1 MRPLVAVRSV
11 QVWPLEME
19 FRKFKFTMLFVAFR
33 LAAWPKTRRSD
44 ALLFRSTSNES
55 LAVLSEMPELPS
67 VIVRV
72 VPSAK
77 LSVEPPEA
85 LRPVIFEERAPAPL
99 KRSVPPPVDWMLPVF
114 VFVPASVVA
123 EEDV

>member
-1 MRPLVAVRSV
+1 
-11 QVWPLEME
+11 
-19 FRKFKFTMLFVAFR
+19 
-33 LAAWPKTRRSD
+33 
-44 ALLFRSTSNES
+44 
-55 LAVLSEMPELPS
+55 MPELPS